1 MNFGTN
7 LQNLRKKH
15 DLSQEQLAEKLEV
28 SRQAVSKWENGSSYP
43 EMDKLIILSELFN
56 VDIDMLV
63 RGDFNIKNDEEGKEL
78 YEKIW
83 TGYIYIP
90 LLGRWLLPLIW
101 GIFWGISICLLSRLK
116 LKITPVSLLL
126 LVVNGGI
133 IWYLWKT
140 SYEISSYHL
149 MMVGGTLAAVLVLAL
164 QRLRQ
169 KEKQK

>member
-1 MNFGTN
+1 MKKYEQDLLLALGTIIATVYTV
-7 LQNLRKKH
+7 LGR
-15 DLSQEQLAEKLEV
+15 KLE
-28 SRQAVSKWENGSSYP
+28 N
-43 EMDKLIILSELFN
+43 LF
-56 VDIDMLV
+56 
-63 RGDFNIKNDEEGKEL
+63 FE
-78 YEKIW
+78 
-83 TGYIYIP
+83 TGNIYIP

>member
-1 MNFGTN
+1 MKKYEQDLLLALGTIIATVYTV
-7 LQNLRKKH
+7 LGR
-15 DLSQEQLAEKLEV
+15 KLE
-28 SRQAVSKWENGSSYP
+28 N
-43 EMDKLIILSELFN
+43 LF
-56 VDIDMLV
+56 
-63 RGDFNIKNDEEGKEL
+63 FE
-78 YEKIW
+78 
-83 TGYIYIP
+83 TGNIYIP

-101 GIFWGISICLLSRLK
+101 GIFWGVSICLLSRLK

>member
-1 MNFGTN
+1 MKKYEQDLLLALGTIIATVYTV
-7 LQNLRKKH
+7 LGR
-15 DLSQEQLAEKLEV
+15 KLE
-28 SRQAVSKWENGSSYP
+28 N
-43 EMDKLIILSELFN
+43 LF
-56 VDIDMLV
+56 
-63 RGDFNIKNDEEGKEL
+63 FE
-78 YEKIW
+78 
-83 TGYIYIP
+83 TGNIYIP

-140 SYEISSYHL
+140 SYEISSCHL
-149 MMVGGTLAAVLVLAL
+149 MMLGGTLAAVLVLAL

>member
-1 MNFGTN
+1 MKKYEQDLLLALGTIIATVYTV
-7 LQNLRKKH
+7 LGR
-15 DLSQEQLAEKLEV
+15 KLE
-28 SRQAVSKWENGSSYP
+28 N
-43 EMDKLIILSELFN
+43 LF
-56 VDIDMLV
+56 
-63 RGDFNIKNDEEGKEL
+63 FE
-78 YEKIW
+78 
-83 TGYIYIP
+83 TGNIYIP

-101 GIFWGISICLLSRLK
+101 GIFWGISICLLSHLK

-149 MMVGGTLAAVLVLAL
+149 MMVGGTLAAVLVLTL

>member
-1 MNFGTN
+1 MKKYGQDLLLALGTIIATAYTV
-7 LQNLRKKH
+7 LGR
-15 DLSQEQLAEKLEV
+15 KLE
-28 SRQAVSKWENGSSYP
+28 N
-43 EMDKLIILSELFN
+43 LF
-56 VDIDMLV
+56 
-63 RGDFNIKNDEEGKEL
+63 FE
-78 YEKIW
+78 
-83 TGYIYIP
+83 TGNIYIP

-101 GIFWGISICLLSRLK
+101 GIFWGVSICLLSRLN

-149 MMVGGTLAAVLVLAL
+149 MMVGGTLAAVLVLTL

>member
-1 MNFGTN
+1 MKKYEQDLLLALGTIIATVYTV
-7 LQNLRKKH
+7 LGR
-15 DLSQEQLAEKLEV
+15 KLE
-28 SRQAVSKWENGSSYP
+28 N
-43 EMDKLIILSELFN
+43 LF
-56 VDIDMLV
+56 
-63 RGDFNIKNDEEGKEL
+63 FE
-78 YEKIW
+78 
-83 TGYIYIP
+83 TGNIYIP

-149 MMVGGTLAAVLVLAL
+149 MMVGGTLAVVLVLAL

>member
-1 MNFGTN
+1 MKKYEQDLLLALGTIIATVYTV
-7 LQNLRKKH
+7 LGR
-15 DLSQEQLAEKLEV
+15 KLE
-28 SRQAVSKWENGSSYP
+28 N
-43 EMDKLIILSELFN
+43 LF
-56 VDIDMLV
+56 
-63 RGDFNIKNDEEGKEL
+63 FE
-78 YEKIW
+78 
-83 TGYIYIP
+83 TGNIYIP

-133 IWYLWKT
+133 IWYIWKT

>member
-1 MNFGTN
+1 MKKYEQDLLLALGTIIATVYTV
-7 LQNLRKKH
+7 LGR
-15 DLSQEQLAEKLEV
+15 KLE
-28 SRQAVSKWENGSSYP
+28 N
-43 EMDKLIILSELFN
+43 LF
-56 VDIDMLV
+56 
-63 RGDFNIKNDEEGKEL
+63 FE
-78 YEKIW
+78 
-83 TGYIYIP
+83 TGNIYIP

-101 GIFWGISICLLSRLK
+101 GIFWGVSICLLSRLK

-149 MMVGGTLAAVLVLAL
+149 MMVGGTLAVVLVLAL

>member
-1 MNFGTN
+1 MKKYEQDLLLALGTVIATVYTV
-7 LQNLRKKH
+7 LGR
-15 DLSQEQLAEKLEV
+15 KLE
-28 SRQAVSKWENGSSYP
+28 N
-43 EMDKLIILSELFN
+43 LF
-56 VDIDMLV
+56 
-63 RGDFNIKNDEEGKEL
+63 FE
-78 YEKIW
+78 
-83 TGYIYIP
+83 TGNIYIP

-101 GIFWGISICLLSRLK
+101 GIFWGVSICLLSRLK

-149 MMVGGTLAAVLVLAL
+149 MMLGGTLAAVLVLAL

>member
-1 MNFGTN
+1 M
-7 LQNLRKKH
+7 
-15 DLSQEQLAEKLEV
+15 SA
-28 SRQAVSKWENGSSYP
+28 
-43 EMDKLIILSELFN
+43 
-56 VDIDMLV
+56 
-63 RGDFNIKNDEEGKEL
+63 
-78 YEKIW
+78 
-83 TGYIYIP
+83 
-90 LLGRWLLPLIW
+90 
-101 GIFWGISICLLSRLK
+101 SRLK

>member
-1 MNFGTN
+1 MKKYEQDLLLALGTIIATVYTV
-7 LQNLRKKH
+7 LGR
-15 DLSQEQLAEKLEV
+15 KLE
-28 SRQAVSKWENGSSYP
+28 N
-43 EMDKLIILSELFN
+43 LF
-56 VDIDMLV
+56 
-63 RGDFNIKNDEEGKEL
+63 FE
-78 YEKIW
+78 
-83 TGYIYIP
+83 TGNIYIP

-101 GIFWGISICLLSRLK
+101 GIFWGVSICLLSRLK

-149 MMVGGTLAAVLVLAL
+149 MMLGGTLAAVLVLAL